1 MCDSAGSGDSDS
13 RKYIMPDDPIAQ
25 WKADNPWCETVG
37 LVALSAA
44 QMRAL
49 IGLLKWVMDTGLVDG
64 DLARAGIVLSESYRE
79 IERQTS
85 WSDLIGD

>member
-25 WKADNPWCETVG
+25 WKADNPWCENVG

-44 QMRAL
+44 QCRSVAAAIRFCL
-49 IGLLKWVMDTGLVDG
+49 AHGIYDDDLVE
-64 DLARAGIVLSESYRE
+64 AGERLEEQYRE
-79 IERQTS
+79 IETQMS